1 MRVLGLDP
9 GSLRTG
15 YGVVEDNE
23 EGYFAVALGTLT
35 QKGALQDRLKGIYEG
50 LNYIIRQYAP
60 EVIACEMPFVAK
72 NAKSA
77 LRLGQVQGVILLC
90 ASHYQLPYYEY
101 SPQEVKMSL
110 TGYGRA
116 PKEQVRD
123 MVQRILRL
131 KEAPPL
137 DASDALAVAICFLHC
152 NGKGI

>member
-15 YGVVEDNE
+15 YGVIE
-23 EGYFAVALGTLT
+23 EGESGFCVIASGILT
-35 QKGALQDRLKGIYEG
+35 QRGSLPDRLKRIYEG
-50 LNYIIRQYAP
+50 LNLIIRQYAP
-60 EVIACEMPFVAK
+60 EAIACETPFVAK

-90 ASHYQLPYYEY
+90 ASYHQLPYYEY
-101 SPQEVKMSL
+101 SPLEVKMSL
-110 TGYGRA
+110 TGYGKA

-131 KEAPPL
+131 KDTPPL